1 MGYEDQKPLIF
12 MVVLQFVYAG
22 ITLSTR
28 ASLLQGMSP
37 RVFVVYRQALAAL
50 LVAPVAFFRSRKG
63 GNTCSLGWKNFCLIF
78 LVSLVGVTVNQN
90 IYFEGLYLASSS
102 IASAMG
108 NLLPAITFVL
118 AYIVGQEKINIRSL
132 RSKAKFIGTIICVTG
147 AISMVLLKGPKL
159 LNKEFHSDPIHSIL
173 RLSKGGETW
182 LLGCLLLFA
191 SNCCWSIWLILQAPV
206 SKSYPDHLSLTAW
219 MCFIAA
225 WQSAIVAFFIEK
237 DLDAWKLQT
246 PLELGCLFFT
256 AGASAIS
263 FFAQAWCICKRG
275 PLFSAMFNPLSTVI
289 VTFIAFTFFREEL
302 YIGSL
307 LGAIAVIFGLYI
319 VLWGKAK
326 DHMINSDVEK
336 KPEEEKIN
344 YTIVVDESTDK
355 LSCRIDLE
363 EPLLH
368 KQTIDLKDD
377 QKH

>member
-1 MGYEDQKPLIF
+1 MGFEDQKPLII
-12 MVVLQFVYAG
+12 MVILQFMYSGV
-22 ITLSTR
+22 TLSTR
-28 ASLLQGMSP
+28 ASLLQGTSP

-50 LVAPVAFFRSRKG
+50 LVAPAALFRSRRG
-63 GNTCSLGWKNFCLIF
+63 GNTCSLGWKNFWLIF

-90 IYFEGLYLASSS
+90 VYFEGLYLASSS

-108 NLLPAITFVL
+108 NLVPAVTFVL
-118 AYIVGQEKINIRSL
+118 AYIVGQEIINIRNL
-132 RSKAKFIGTIICVTG
+132 RSIAKVIGTIICVTG
-147 AISMVLLKGPKL
+147 AVSMVLFKGPKL
-159 LNKEFHSDPIHSIL
+159 LNKEFHFDPIHSL
-173 RLSKGGETW
+173 LSKGGENW
-182 LLGCLLLFA
+182 LLGCFLLFA

-225 WQSAIVAFFIEK
+225 WQSAVVAFFIEK
-237 DLDAWKLQT
+237 DLEAWKLQT

-263 FFAQAWCICKRG
+263 FFGQAWCICKRG
-275 PLFSAMFNPLSTVI
+275 PLFSAMFNPLGTVI
-289 VTFIAFTFFREEL
+289 VTFFAFTFFREEM
-302 YIGSL
+302 YVGSM

-326 DHMINSDVEK
+326 DHLINSDVEK

-344 YTIVVDESTDK
+344 CTIIIDESADK